1 MDTSGFAR
9 TRGAKR
15 FNPIGVMAQAMA
27 GVSAIIS
34 VVALLVGLA
43 AIWLV
48 TESVKKIENRTLKM
62 VDVHL
67 RGLRKSVVDLAS
79 AVSEIKAGQE
89 ETRNRVRDVVRNRE
103 TADVEI
109 SSLRR
114 EIDALGKS
122 QNQKAILR
130 SGKM

>member
-1 MDTSGFAR
+1 
-9 TRGAKR
+9 
-15 FNPIGVMAQAMA
+15 MA